1 MKLIPTW
8 TTIFGILLVFIVG
21 CGNTD
26 NPVGERTPEPPTEPP
41 AHIDS
46 PILGDWR
53 LMDIIWLKDGVV
65 MNQVDGAG
73 SIAGANPNILTLA
86 PDGIFE
92 LVQRYPIPED
102 ELHWLEWKGWE
113 HIQEI
118 VVTFRGKYY
127 IGVNQLGLN
136 LIVTRVEPK
145 EEGLEIRPDLE
156 DSVFLYDFWY
166 NDGGSLDFIH
176 SDDGNHLE
184 LRREEGEYMVKFIH
198 RRPKAN

>member
-1 MKLIPTW
+1 MKLILTW
-8 TTIFGILLVFIVG
+8 ATIIGILLVFIVG
-21 CGNTD
+21 CGNTE
-26 NPVGERTPEPPTEPP
+26 NPVGETPTEPP

-65 MNQVDGAG
+65 MNQIDSEG

-86 PDGIFE
+86 ADGIFE
-92 LVQRYPIPED
+92 LVQRYPIQED

-113 HIQEI
+113 HIQEL

-127 IGVNQLGLN
+127 IGENKLRLN

-145 EEGLEIRPDLE
+145 EEAPEIRRDLE
-156 DSVFLYDFWY
+156 NPVFLYDFWY
-166 NDGGSLDFIH
+166 NDGGPLDFIH

-198 RRPKAN
+198 QRPKTD